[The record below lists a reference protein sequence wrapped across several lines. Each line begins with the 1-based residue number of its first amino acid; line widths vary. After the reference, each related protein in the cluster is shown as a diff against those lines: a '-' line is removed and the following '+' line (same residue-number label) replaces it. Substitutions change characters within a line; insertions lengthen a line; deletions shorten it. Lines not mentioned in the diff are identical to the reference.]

1 MCCRFSHRMWT
12 VYFHL
17 HFCWWIFVLKCSDSG
32 QSVSWWVS
40 PFECCTESADGDFY
54 SKLNN
59 QLTMLARSLA
69 EGKLF
74 SCHSERR
81 HCKRQNLCEE
91 NENTGGSASGLTLS
105 QWCFHWWGKNNKHS
119 WPFFHIIPVSI
130 HFASRAVFVSFSFS
144 CQGHETKVN
153 LWKILLWTR
162 APLLK
167 ELKSICFIS
176 SSSKL
181 KWAYSPDPSV

>member
-17 HFCWWIFVLKCSDSG
+17 NFCWWIFVLKCSDSG

-91 NENTGGSASGLTLS
+91 MKIREEVQVDWPWANDAFIGEGKTTSTADHSSTSYLFLSILPVGLSLS
-105 QWCFHWWGKNNKHS
+105 LF
-119 WPFFHIIPVSI
+119 PFLVK
-130 HFASRAVFVSFSFS
+130 AMR
-144 CQGHETKVN
+144 Q
-153 LWKILLWTR
+153 
-162 APLLK
+162 
-167 ELKSICFIS
+167 
-176 SSSKL
+176 
-181 KWAYSPDPSV
+181 KWIFEKYCCEPGPHC